1 MKYVKCPRCRARFH
15 TGLIYESPD
24 ACTRC
29 GAPLPNC
36 RPRLGE
42 QLRALLDR
50 RPGSNSLDWEAITG
64 SQYAR
69 RHLAARSAERPSGT
83 VRPAS

>member
-29 GAPLPNC
+29 GAPLPYR

-42 QLRALLDR
+42 QLRALLAR
-50 RPGSNSLDWEAITG
+50 RPGRDSLDWEAITG
-64 SQYAR
+64 SQYTRPQRATRSGGR
-69 RHLAARSAERPSGT
+69 RSGKAAA
-83 VRPAS
+83 A

>member
-1 MKYVKCPRCRARFH
+1 MKYVQCPRCRARFH

-29 GAPLPNC
+29 GAPLPH
-36 RPRLGE
+36 RRLHLGE

-50 RPGSNSLDWEAITG
+50 KSLDWEAITE
-64 SQYAR
+64 SQYTR
-69 RHLAARSAERPSGT
+69 RRLVPSSSERSGGS
-83 VRPAS
+83 VRPAP